1 MGKSNV
7 AVVGYGFAGRCFHTY
22 LVGLASELSLYGIA
36 TSRAEA
42 RAQIQ
47 QQLGVKTFACFE
59 DILDDPQVD
68 LVVLATPNDLH
79 APHAIR
85 ALEAGKHVVPDNP
98 MCLDVAEAD
107 AMIAASHKTNRLLS
121 VFQNRRWDG
130 DFLTVR
136 SVVEEGL
143 LGNLLQIEMAWMG
156 YSRPRTWRSENQ
168 RGGGKFVDLGAHMID
183 QALQLI
189 PAPVEKIYARFHT
202 GIWDNDVENHAHCI
216 ISFANGVDVH
226 IDTSSLARSSKP
238 RWYLVGSAGTLTKE
252 GLDPQEKAMIAGDI
266 DAAHEDPANRARLF
280 AEIAGQPAETVVETI
295 PGRWRSYYENI
306 GAVLQGREELAVTPD
321 SIRTVMRVI
330 GAAQRSAERNQAI
343 CLDEIDGT

>member
-1 MGKSNV
+1 MS
-7 AVVGYGFAGRCFHTY
+7 
-22 LVGLASELSLYGIA
+22 
-36 TSRAEA
+36 
-42 RAQIQ
+42 
-47 QQLGVKTFACFE
+47 
-59 DILDDPQVD
+59 
-68 LVVLATPNDLH
+68 
-79 APHAIR
+79 
-85 ALEAGKHVVPDNP
+85 
-98 MCLDVAEAD
+98 
-107 AMIAASHKTNRLLS
+107 AASHKTNRLLG
-121 VFQNRRWDG
+121 VFQNRRWGG

-202 GIWDNDVENHAHCI
+202 GIWDNDVEDHAHCI
-216 ISFANGVDVH
+216 ICFANGVDVH

-238 RWYLVGSAGTLTKE
+238 RWYLVGSTSTLTKE
-252 GLDPQEKAMIAGDI
+252 GLDPQEKAMIAGNI

-306 GAVLQGREELAVTPD
+306 GAVLQGREELAVTPE
-321 SIRTVMRVI
+321 SIRNVMRVI

-343 CLDEIDGT
+343 CLDKVNGP